1 VKRIALLLII
11 AFIMASCDI
20 KDMEDTEEDSFES
33 GEIFKIEYYSVRAK
47 SLVSYSSIELI
58 KSDECQNGKDYI
70 IANYNDMTDEWDK
83 PSALPSFAGW
93 YTVNPYLGDE
103 SVYDGVFYEAGSAI
117 KITENNLYIRYGDSV
132 LLDRVNNYANRNK
145 VAYHKGSSSRLSEL
159 LSLQANV

>member
-47 SLVSYSSIELI
+47 SMVSYLSIEQIKIELI

-83 PSALPSFAGW
+83 PSDLPSFVGW
-93 YTVNPYLGDE
+93 YTVNPYPSNE
-103 SVYDGVFYEAGSAI
+103 SVFDGVFYEAGSAI
-117 KITENNLYIRYGDSV
+117 KITENKSLYTVWGQRPA
-132 LLDRVNNYANRNK
+132 RPR
-145 VAYHKGSSSRLSEL
+145 
-159 LSLQANV
+159 